1 MQDITAAS
9 GYTEIRDL
17 FDRHSLLLFKDQDLD
32 HTAQI
37 RFGELFGPIE
47 DRSKG
52 ANGPDPVVSDVS
64 NVDTDDRVINE
75 NDDHVLHLRSN
86 QLWHTDSTFLPIPA
100 LANVLTAT
108 VVPSTGGETEF
119 VSTRVA
125 WADMP
130 ASLKSR
136 TRGKVFRHRYAH
148 SRQKI
153 SKELARQ
160 ELFTMWNDQAWRS
173 VWLNPVTGEEA
184 LYIASHVFAVDGMDT
199 AEGEALIEELTAFAT
214 QPQYIYRHQWQVGD
228 VLVWD
233 ERATMH
239 RGRPWPYSQARSL
252 ASICVTARE
261 VDGLAL
267 VRPS

>member
-75 NDDHVLHLRSN
+75 NDDHVLHLKSN

-119 VSTRVA
+119 VSTRVV

-160 ELFTMWNDQAWRS
+160 ELFTMWDDQAWRS
-173 VWLNPVTGEEA
+173 VWPNPVTGEEA

-199 AEGEALIEELTAFAT
+199 AEGEVLIEELTAFAT
-214 QPQYIYRHQWQVGD
+214 QPQYLYRHRWDVGD